1 MDDPIVSRF
10 RETILDLG
18 RHEKIEVVSQ
28 SDTRSINSLLRRIEG
43 EDTIF
48 VFKNEKTFSIVEQK
62 VEEHNLPKVFLRD
75 ELILCPMENNMVP
88 HHTIMSEDDITCKL
102 QYHNSYQL
110 PRILFS
116 DPIVR
121 WNGWKCGSYIEIS
134 RGDDKKYYRHLY
146 CSKRCDHEG
155 TTRRA

>member
-62 VEEHNLPKVFLRD
+62 VEEHNLPKVFL
-75 ELILCPMENNMVP
+75 
-88 HHTIMSEDDITCKL
+88 
-102 QYHNSYQL
+102 
-110 PRILFS
+110 
-116 DPIVR
+116 
-121 WNGWKCGSYIEIS
+121 
-134 RGDDKKYYRHLY
+134 
-146 CSKRCDHEG
+146 
-155 TTRRA
+155 